1 MSDSE
6 WRVLEH
12 GEGQQLEDNL
22 WVVEAPLPNMAMHR
36 RMVVARSRA
45 GGLLLHSAIAMDEA
59 GMQWLESLGEPQVL
73 VVPNGW
79 HRMDAARYKARYPQ
93 LRVICPKG
101 SRKRVEQRVAVDQFY
116 SEGLPFE
123 GDDSIQ
129 LVDLDGLRRR
139 EGVVIVRSDQKVS
152 LVFNDAL
159 FNLAHMP
166 GLFGLIYG
174 RLMGNSGGAKVTS
187 IARLFMINDKKA
199 YRAQLE
205 GFASDPNL
213 CRVLVAHGDTIDNDV
228 GAVLKQ
234 VASTL

>member
-1 MSDSE
+1 MSYSE

-12 GEGQQLEDNL
+12 GQGEQLEDNL
-22 WVVEAPLPNMAMHR
+22 WVVEAPLPNMAMNR

-101 SRKRVEQRVAVDQFY
+101 SRKRVEQRVSVDGFY
-116 SEGLPFE
+116 GDGLPSE
-123 GDDSIQ
+123 GDDSIR
-129 LVDLDGLRRR
+129 LVDLEGLRRR
-139 EGVVIVRSDQKVS
+139 EGVVVVRSGENVS
-152 LVFNDAL
+152 LTFNDAL

-166 GLFGLIYG
+166 GLFGLVYG
-174 RLMGNSGGAKVTS
+174 RLLGNTGGAKVTLL
-187 IARLFMINDKKA
+187 ARLFVISNKKA

-205 GFASDPNL
+205 RFASDPNL
-213 CRVLVAHGDTIDNDV
+213 CRVLVAHGDTIDDDAS
-228 GAVLKQ
+228 AVLKK